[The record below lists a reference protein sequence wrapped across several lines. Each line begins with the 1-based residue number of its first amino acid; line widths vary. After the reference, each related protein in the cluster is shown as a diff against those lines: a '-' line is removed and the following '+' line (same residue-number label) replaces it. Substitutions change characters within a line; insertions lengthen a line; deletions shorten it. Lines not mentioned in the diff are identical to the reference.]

1 MTPPVL
7 EAVESLYD
15 DGLKPF
21 GRILRKR
28 LLELCPA
35 VGSMDMAELR
45 RQCESHER
53 LEVQNESGGEWSALC
68 RGRAD
73 NFVDVYSPDD
83 VYDTSLWQALALYF
97 SSWLPD
103 AAPLSGGRY
112 ACGLDLKERRLPF
125 LRGFSLGQICHIV
138 QLAISQKKILGYQG
152 SDVVPYARSQCF
164 RKELNVEQARAA
176 AQPQSALSWDLVR
189 ACVRDL
195 LEVEGTTV
203 LSNLKRIFQ
212 ARFQFELSE
221 ISLGYAKISEV
232 LRDERLRDICH
243 LRLESGGYVVV
254 AGAESVRP
262 LTESKEEAAEEE
274 DYDAVVSVFH
284 TSHLHDSIRS
294 IECPWGPTPE
304 GSFIMPS
311 EKMGTGAQLGVLD
324 EANLSLHRHQDD
336 DEEEDYDAAVD
347 MFHRNCAHDSIRSVE
362 CPWGPTPEHSFNM
375 AELQTGADLVEALRG
390 MRFVSLAEHS
400 PKSEGSTVEGESTE
414 EC

>member
-1 MTPPVL
+1 L
-7 EAVESLYD
+7 EAVASLYD

-28 LLELCPA
+28 LLELCPG
-35 VGSMDMAELR
+35 VSSMDVAQLR
-45 RQCESHER
+45 RHCESHAC

-68 RGRAD
+68 RGRAED
-73 NFVDVYSPDD
+73 FVDVYSPND
-83 VYDTSLWQALALYF
+83 VYDASLWQALALYF
-97 SSWLPD
+97 GSWSPD

-125 LRGFSLGQICHIV
+125 LQGFSLGQICHIV

-164 RKELNVEQARAA
+164 RKEQNIEQARATA
-176 AQPQSALSWDLVR
+176 RPQSTLSWDLVR
-189 ACVRDL
+189 ACLRDL

-203 LSNLKRIFQ
+203 LANLKRIFQ

-254 AGAESVRP
+254 AGSESVSS
-262 LTESKEEAAEEE
+262 LTESEEEAEEE

-284 TSHLHDSIRS
+284 TSHLQDSIRS

-311 EKMGTGAQLGVLD
+311 ERMVAGAQPGALD
-324 EANLSLHRHQDD
+324 AASLSLRQHHD
-336 DEEEDYDAAVD
+336 DEDEDYDAAVE
-347 MFHRNCAHDSIRSVE
+347 MFHRNPAHDSIRSME
-362 CPWGPTPEHSFNM
+362 CPWGPTPEHSFNL

-390 MRFVSLAEHS
+390 MRLVSLAEHGA
-400 PKSEGSTVEGESTE
+400 KSEGSTFEGESTE

>member
-1 MTPPVL
+1 L
-7 EAVESLYD
+7 EAVESLYA

-28 LLELCPA
+28 LLELCP
-35 VGSMDMAELR
+35 GMGMDMAELR

-73 NFVDVYSPDD
+73 SFVDVYSPND
-83 VYDTSLWQALALYF
+83 VYDASLWQALALYF
-97 SSWLPD
+97 SSWSPNE
-103 AAPLSGGRY
+103 APLSGGRY
-112 ACGLDLKERRLPF
+112 ACGLDLKERQLPF

-164 RKELNVEQARAA
+164 RKELNVEQARIE
-176 AQPQSALSWDLVR
+176 AQPQSALSWNLVR
-189 ACVRDL
+189 ACMRDL
-195 LEVEGTTV
+195 LEVEGCIV
-203 LSNLKRIFQ
+203 LANLKRIFQ
-212 ARFQFELSE
+212 TRFHFELSE

-254 AGAESVRP
+254 AGAESSHP
-262 LTESKEEAAEEE
+262 LTESEEDASEEE
-274 DYDAVVSVFH
+274 DYDAVVSAFH

-294 IECPWGPTPE
+294 VECPWGPTPE
-304 GSFIMPS
+304 GSFIMPNN
-311 EKMGTGAQLGVLD
+311 KMHTCAQLGALD
-324 EANLSLHRHQDD
+324 EASLRLHRHQDD
-336 DEEEDYDAAVD
+336 EDQDYDAVVD
-347 MFHRNCAHDSIRSVE
+347 QFHRDCAHDSIRSIE

-375 AELQTGADLVEALRG
+375 AELQTGADLVGALRC
-390 MRFVSLAEHS
+390 MRFAALAEYG
-400 PKSEGSTVEGESTE
+400 PKSEGSTEEGESTE